1 MLCFAANSLLSRAAL
16 RGGSIDAASFTA
28 IRLATGALV
37 LVLLAASRR
46 ERVRSAG
53 SWASAAALATY
64 AVAFTFAYRELTAGT
79 GALLL
84 FGAVQLT
91 MIAGALI
98 RGERPS
104 PIQWVGWLIA
114 IGGLG
119 VITAPTLDPPPLT
132 GALLMLAAGIAWG
145 IYSLRGRGVAR
156 PLATTADNFLRTVP
170 VALLRIAFARHLTV
184 EGAVL
189 AAASGGLAS
198 GVGYSVWY
206 AAVPALGATRAAAV
220 QLSVPVL
227 TALAAMLLFSE
238 ALTPTLAGGGSAIVV
253 GLALALTVRR

>member
-16 RGGSIDAASFTA
+16 RGGLIDAASFTA
-28 IRLATGALV
+28 IRLATGAVV
-37 LVLLAASRR
+37 LALLAASRR
-46 ERVRSAG
+46 ERISGG
-53 SWASAAALATY
+53 SWVSAAALATY

-98 RGERPS
+98 RGDRPS
-104 PIQWVGWLIA
+104 PIQWLGWLIA

-119 VITAPTLDPPPLT
+119 VITAPTLDPPPLAGT
-132 GALLMLAAGIAWG
+132 LLMLAAGIAWG
-145 IYSLRGRGVAR
+145 VYSLRGRGVAR
-156 PLATTADNFLRTVP
+156 PVATTADNFLRTVP
-170 VALLRIAFARHLTV
+170 VAGVLIIFAHHLTG
-184 EGAVL
+184 EGAAL

-198 GVGYSVWY
+198 GVGYSLWY

-220 QLSVPVL
+220 QLSVPVI
-227 TALAAMLLFSE
+227 TALAAMMLFAE
-238 ALTPTLAGGGSAIVV
+238 ILTPALATGGTAIVV
-253 GLALALTVRR
+253 GLALALTRRR